1 MTGQALA
8 AGTGGTCK
16 PQGPEPLLRQ
26 PGLCLHGKAQRR
38 KAVRLLSVRAA
49 LRSSRCQDLRPST
62 KGRCTS
68 KTGRKLVAVMSFWD
82 LCVPRPPGGGEEG
95 WPGDIVRGKGTASG
109 WEGLQAGFGTGGW
122 GGT

>member
-1 MTGQALA
+1 MTGKALA
-8 AGTGGTCK
+8 AGAGGTCK

-49 LRSSRCQDLRPST
+49 FRSSLCQDLRPST

-68 KTGRKLVAVMSFWD
+68 KTGRKLGGSDELLGPM
-82 LCVPRPPGGGEEG
+82 CPPSTWGRGGGVA
-95 WPGDIVRGKGTASG
+95 W
-109 WEGLQAGFGTGGW
+109 
-122 GGT
+122 